1 MARKLH
7 LSPPIQ
13 SLSRRQF
20 LEVAG
25 GALALYTTSPLWL
38 RLGAAGAEPAP
49 AEGRKLLLL
58 LLEGGNDGLN
68 TVVPYGQTA
77 YFEKRRT
84 LAYKPEEI
92 LKLGDSTMVGLAPTL
107 PKLAKLYEARKVG
120 LVQGV
125 GYDKPNLSHFESMD
139 IWQTGRPKHDLAT
152 GWLGRYLDHTPSGAS
167 VVRAVAIGNRLPTV
181 LTGAEQS
188 GVAVPSFGGF
198 TFFDGS
204 DADPASEP
212 HRLHEAFLAFA
223 DAPLTDGPAK
233 ALLASERATVQAVRA
248 IQKLGDPKAGEGH
261 QPPPKQSKPPATLA
275 DRVSM
280 AVKLLSSDLGVEIA
294 MVSLGG
300 FDNHAAEKNNHPKL
314 LTEVD
319 NAIDRFMTDAAATG
333 KASDYLLMTFSEFG
347 RRVEEDGSAGTDHGT
362 AAPLFLVGDGVA
374 GGLYGEQPS
383 LINLDNNKNLIRTVD
398 FREVYATVL
407 DGWLRKVPA
416 AEVLGT
422 KPADGLHPVGFLR

>member
-1 MARKLH
+1 MGD
-7 LSPPIQ
+7 Q
-13 SLSRRQF
+13 SFISRRQF

-25 GALALYTTSPLWL
+25 GALAVYTTSPLWL

-68 TVVPYGQTA
+68 TVVPYGHST

-84 LAYKPEEI
+84 LAYTPEEI
-92 LKLGDSTMVGLAPTL
+92 IKLSDSNQIGLAPTL
-107 PKLAKLYEARKVG
+107 PKLAKHYEARKVG
-120 LVQGV
+120 IVQGV
-125 GYDKPNLSHFESMD
+125 GYDDPNLSHFKSMD
-139 IWQTGRPKHDLAT
+139 IWQTGRPKHDVAT
-152 GWLGRYLDHTPSGAS
+152 GWLGRYLDRSQTTS
-167 VVRAVAIGNRLPTV
+167 VVRAVAIDNRLPTV
-181 LTGAEQS
+181 LAGAEQS
-188 GVAVPSFGGF
+188 GVAVPSFNGF

-212 HRLHEAFLAFA
+212 YRLHEAFLQFA
-223 DAPLTDGPAK
+223 DAQLADEPAR
-233 ALLASERATVQAVRA
+233 ALLASERATVEAVRA
-248 IQKLGDPKAGEGH
+248 IQKLGDPKA
-261 QPPPKQSKPPATLA
+261 KPPATLA
-275 DRVSM
+275 EKVSM
-280 AVKLLSSDLGVEIA
+280 AMKLLSSDLGVEVA

-300 FDNHAAEKNNHPKL
+300 FDNHAAEEGNHPKL

-319 NAIDRFMTDAAATG
+319 NAIDQFVTDAAATG
-333 KASDYLLMTFSEFG
+333 KAGDYLLMTFSEFG
-347 RRVEEDGSAGTDHGT
+347 RRVEENSSGTDHGT
-362 AAPLFLVGDGVA
+362 AAPLFVVGEGVA

-383 LINLDNNKNLIRTVD
+383 LTNLDGNKNLIRTVD

-422 KPADGLHPVGFLR
+422 KPSDGLHPVGFLR

>member
-1 MARKLH
+1 MARESYLP
-7 LSPPIQ
+7 LSKQTI
-13 SLSRRQF
+13 SRRQF

-68 TVVPYGQTA
+68 TVVPYGQSA
-77 YFEKRRT
+77 YYDKRKT

-92 LKLGDSTMVGLAPTL
+92 IKLSDSTMVGLAPVL

-120 LVQGV
+120 IVQGV

-152 GWLGRYLDHTPSGAS
+152 GWLGRYLDHSPAGPS
-167 VVRAVAIGNRLPTV
+167 VVRAVAIGNRLPTALV
-181 LTGAEQS
+181 GGEQS
-188 GVAVPSFGGF
+188 GVAVPSFNGF

-204 DADPASEP
+204 DADTASEP
-212 HRLHEAFLAFA
+212 YRLHEAFLQFA
-223 DAPLTDGPAK
+223 DAPLTDAPAK

-248 IQKLGDPKAGEGH
+248 IQKLGDPKAGEGD
-261 QPPPKQSKPPATLA
+261 QPPPKQTRPPATLA
-275 DRVSM
+275 EKVSM
-280 AVKLLSSDLGVEIA
+280 AMKLLSSDLGVEVA

-300 FDNHAAEKNNHPKL
+300 FDNHAAQKGEHAKL
-314 LTEVD
+314 LTQVD
-319 NAIDRFMTDAAATG
+319 NAIDQFMTDATATG
-333 KASDYLLMTFSEFG
+333 KAGDYLLMTFSEFG
-347 RRVEEDGSAGTDHGT
+347 RRVEENSSGTDHGT
-362 AAPLFLVGDGVA
+362 AAPLVVVGEGVA

-383 LINLDNNKNLIRTVD
+383 LTNLDSNKNLIRTVD